1 MEPTHLKE
9 RMLLL
14 KHLLCNSGV
23 FGSVT
28 FRGGNMRKPAT
39 AIFFAVLLVTSAI
52 ASSGQTPA
60 SKDARGSLA
69 VVFKDGHSQS
79 FSMADI
85 VRIDFGTPA
94 KIVFKDGHQQSLVLA
109 ETSRIEFNSSATGG
123 PLIGKNHFLG
133 KWKVGMGGGG
143 DGHFLITLK
152 ADGEA
157 TKSVGSSHG
166 TWTVVDGEARITWD
180 DGWRDV
186 IRRAG
191 TGHEKVAHEPGTT
204 FSDPST
210 NVADATR
217 VDAEPI

>member
-1 MEPTHLKE
+1 
-9 RMLLL
+9 
-14 KHLLCNSGV
+14 
-23 FGSVT
+23 
-28 FRGGNMRKPAT
+28 MRKPAT
-39 AIFFAVLLVTSAI
+39 VIFFAVLLVVSAI

-60 SKDARGSLA
+60 SKDVRGSLV
-69 VVFKDGHSQS
+69 VVFKDGQSES
-79 FSMADI
+79 FSMADV

-94 KIVFKDGHQQSLVLA
+94 RIVFKDGHQQSLVLA
-109 ETSRIEFNSSATGG
+109 DTSRIEFGAFGAGAS
-123 PLIGKNHFLG
+123 LMEKNHFLG
-133 KWKVGMGGGG
+133 KWKVGIGEGGG
-143 DGHFLITLK
+143 HFFITLK

-157 TKSVGSSHG
+157 TKTVSSGHG

-204 FSDPST
+204 FSDPAT

>member
-1 MEPTHLKE
+1 
-9 RMLLL
+9 
-14 KHLLCNSGV
+14 
-23 FGSVT
+23 
-28 FRGGNMRKPAT
+28 MRKPAT
-39 AIFFAVLLVTSAI
+39 AIFFAVLLVVSAI

-60 SKDARGSLA
+60 SKDTRGSLL

-85 VRIDFGTPA
+85 VRIDFGAPA

-109 ETSRIEFNSSATGG
+109 DTSRIEFGAFGVAAS
-123 PLIGKNHFLG
+123 PVGKNHFLG
-133 KWKVGMGGGG
+133 KWKVGVGDGGG
-143 DGHFLITLK
+143 HFFITLK

-157 TKSVGSSHG
+157 TKTLGSSHG
-166 TWTVVDGEARITWD
+166 TWSVVDGEARITWD

-191 TGHEKVAHEPGTT
+191 TGHEKVAHEPGTN